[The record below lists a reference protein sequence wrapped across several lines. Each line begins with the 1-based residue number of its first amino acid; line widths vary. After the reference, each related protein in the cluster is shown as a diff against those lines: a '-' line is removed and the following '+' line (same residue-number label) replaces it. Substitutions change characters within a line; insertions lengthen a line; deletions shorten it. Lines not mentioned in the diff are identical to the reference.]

1 MFHLDTSR
9 GPLRAHQVVV
19 ATGPFQRP
27 AVPAIAQQFAADVV
41 QQHSSEYARP
51 DDVPQGRVL
60 VVGAGNSGLQIATEL
75 AATREVHV
83 AVGSKQTMVPQRPWG
98 RDLFWWLSRTRL
110 LTRPADS
117 RLARFFRRK
126 GGDLVI
132 GTSKASLREAGVTL
146 HGRLTGADGRTAQL
160 ADGHSLD
167 VDAVVWATGF
177 RADYDWIDVDGVW
190 DGRQVVHQRGRT
202 QTPGL
207 WFIGLPWQHT
217 RGSALLGFVEDD
229 AAWVAGHL
237 HRHEPHHTGW
247 TAGGQRPRDSL
258 LASDRLASDR
268 LASDRTDP
276 WEPGMTTTAAP
287 DTAPDPTVSTAAET
301 ETCTL
306 EIGGMTCASCV
317 RRIEKTLLKLD
328 GVADARVN
336 LATEVASVTY
346 APSLVR
352 LDDLT
357 GAVVKAGY
365 TATPRHEPSTLR
377 SDTRGRRDRRGT
389 PARRG
394 AGPRSCAA

>member
-1 MFHLDTSR
+1 MSDSNPYDVIVVGGGQAGLAVAHHLSRLGLRYLVLDAGTEIGQAWRERWDSLRLFTPAEYCSLPGMAFPAPAGTYPTKDEVADYLQSYATTFRLPVRLDAAVRRLSHDGGVFHLDTGR

-27 AVPAIAQQFAADVV
+27 AVPAIAQQFAAAVV

-146 HGRLTGADGRTAQL
+146 HGRLTGADGRTAHL
-160 ADGHSLD
+160 ADGHRLD
-167 VDAVVWATGF
+167 VDAVVWATGY
-177 RADYDWIDVDGVW
+177 RPDYTWIDVDGVW

-229 AAWVAGHL
+229 AAWVAGQFEQ
-237 HRHEPHHTGW
+237 EPPHTHW
-247 TAGGQRPRDSL
+247 TAGGQRPQTAFSHQT
-258 LASDRLASDR
+258 ASHQTAS
-268 LASDRTDP
+268 T
-276 WEPGMTTTAAP
+276 PG
-287 DTAPDPTVSTAAET
+287 S
-301 ETCTL
+301 
-306 EIGGMTCASCV
+306 
-317 RRIEKTLLKLD
+317 
-328 GVADARVN
+328 
-336 LATEVASVTY
+336 
-346 APSLVR
+346 
-352 LDDLT
+352 
-357 GAVVKAGY
+357 
-365 TATPRHEPSTLR
+365 
-377 SDTRGRRDRRGT
+377 
-389 PARRG
+389 PA
-394 AGPRSCAA
+394 